1 MDLQK
6 LKTDFVKVK
15 DAAELLGVC
24 SNTVRSWGAKGK
36 IEEYRH
42 PVNNYRLYKRKD
54 IDRLLKKLQGPIRKP
69 R

>member
-6 LKTDFVKVK
+6 LKTDFARVK

>member
-6 LKTDFVKVK
+6 LKADFVRVK
-15 DAAELLGVC
+15 EAAEMLGVC
-24 SNTVRSWGAKGK
+24 SNTVRAWGADGK

-54 IDRLLKKLQGPIRKP
+54 IERRLKKLQKPTRKP

>member
-6 LKTDFVKVK
+6 LKTDFVRVK

-24 SNTVRSWGAKGK
+24 SNTVRSWGSKGK

-54 IDRLLKKLQGPIRKP
+54 IDRLLKKLQSPIRKP